1 MKANL
6 KQTAVNARPMAMRTH
21 RLGLLVTV
29 VLTAVA
35 SVAITVSSSKASA
48 APTAQQYAL
57 VQSAVDSQIAQ
68 SSSRVAAA
76 RALMHGPFFLRTV
89 GAAQLALSMSELSRL
104 TSLKKQTTDAQSAGA
119 NPPQAAIDLAMKQAA
134 ARMSIAVASRNY
146 GLLGLYAAQVAQISS
161 LNQSIQLGN
170 AYVAET
176 PRPRRGVR
184 FTSGSASTVNVAPVV
199 PFTPA
204 TSSQTAPAR
213 RPASDQGDC
222 EYRNGRMVCFRTA
235 VTVR

>member
-1 MKANL
+1 NHKGEHMKANL
-6 KQTAVNARPMAMRTH
+6 KQTTLKAGQLAMRSH
-21 RLGLLVTV
+21 RLGLLFTV
-29 VLTAVA
+29 VLAAVA
-35 SVAITVSSSKASA
+35 SVVVTVAPSKASA

-57 VQSAVDSQIAQ
+57 VQSAVDAQIAQ
-68 SSSRVAAA
+68 SSARVAAA

-89 GAAQLALSMSELSRL
+89 GAAQLALAMSEFSRF

-161 LNQSIQLGN
+161 LNQAIQQGN
-170 AYVAET
+170 AYVAAT
-176 PRPRRGVR
+176 PRPRSGVR
-184 FTSGSASTVNVAPVV
+184 FTSGPASTVNIAPV
-199 PFTPA
+199 
-204 TSSQTAPAR
+204 R
-213 RPASDQGDC
+213 RPASDQGEC
-222 EYRNGRMVCFRTA
+222 EQRNGRMVCFRTS